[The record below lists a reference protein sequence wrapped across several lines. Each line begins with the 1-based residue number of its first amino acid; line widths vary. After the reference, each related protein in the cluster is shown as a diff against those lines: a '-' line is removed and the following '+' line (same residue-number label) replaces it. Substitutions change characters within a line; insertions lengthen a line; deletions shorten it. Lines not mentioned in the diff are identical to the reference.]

1 MYGFAGVVLVGGSH
15 HAPWL
20 TVAVYQINARVNS
33 LPFAI
38 DLQIDRRITTVVFNT
53 NVAGGKASEV
63 RYLTD
68 VLRQLLV
75 IAQESFG
82 RFGRLAVADGVKRDA
97 YDSSGNDRY
106 DQSDSEH
113 N

>member
-1 MYGFAGVVLVGGSH
+1 LYCFAGVVLVRGSH
-15 HAPWL
+15 NTPRL
-20 TVAVYQINARVNS
+20 TITVHQINARINC

-38 DLQIDRRITTVVFNT
+38 DFQIDRRITSVVFNT
-53 NVAGGKASEV
+53 DVAGGKASEV

-68 VLRQLLV
+68 VLLQLLV